1 MGNMMTAAAMIGIDS
16 CPIEGF
22 QKKEVE
28 QVLVQFC
35 DLDLEKHGI
44 SYMVAFGY
52 RVNPQ
57 KLKTRQAAKDI
68 IRWVH

>member
-1 MGNMMTAAAMIGIDS
+1 MMTAAALIGIDS

-28 QVLVQFC
+28 QVLVECC
-35 DLDLEKHGI
+35 DLDLTKHGI

-52 RVNPQ
+52 RVHPQ
-57 KLKTRQAAKDI
+57 KPKTRQAAKDI
-68 IRWVH
+68 IRWVN